1 MWDPKENAQGFTK
14 EEQELWMNAPEWNDK
29 QKIVRMRDE
38 RRQRE
43 REEQLRQQW
52 DNSEEGRT
60 FKKLAESFAACRK
73 LLRQNPN
80 AEQQAAQ
87 LGEKN
92 YDVYARL
99 KENLE
104 RANQAPRCCFV
115 KTSGELCRAPK
126 IKGQQYCCMHLAM
139 MAARDKEKE
148 FELPPL
154 DDPNA
159 VQVAIT
165 RGARGVLDGSL
176 DEKRAMKL
184 AYFLQLAVTNVNRVN
199 FEPEYEDN

>member
-1 MWDPKENAQGFTK
+1 MWDPRENALGFTK
-14 EEQELWMNAPEWNDK
+14 EEEELRMKAKNWDEQQVA
-29 QKIVRMRDE
+29 VRMRDE
-38 RRQRE
+38 RRRRE

-52 DNSEEGRT
+52 DNSEEGRL
-60 FKKLAESFAACRK
+60 FKKLAESFAACKRVLK
-73 LLRQNPN
+73 QNPN

-92 YDVYARL
+92 YDVYAKL

-115 KTSGELCRAPK
+115 KTSGELCKAPK
-126 IKGQQYCCMHLAM
+126 VKGQQYCCMHLAM
-139 MAARDKEKE
+139 IAVKEKE

-184 AYFLQLAVTNVNRVN
+184 AYFLQLAVTNVNRVK
-199 FEPEYEDN
+199 FEPEYEE

>member
-1 MWDPKENAQGFTK
+1 MWDPRENAQGFTK
-14 EEQELWMNAPEWNDK
+14 EEYELWLNAPDWNEK
-29 QKIVRMRDE
+29 QKVVRMRDE

-52 DNSEEGRT
+52 DNSEEGKL
-60 FKKLAESFAACRK
+60 FKKLAESFAACKRVLK
-73 LLRQNPN
+73 QNPN

-92 YDVYARL
+92 YDVYAKL

-115 KTSGELCRAPK
+115 KTSGELCKAPK
-126 IKGQQYCCMHLAM
+126 VKGQQYCCMHLAM
-139 MAARDKEKE
+139 MAAKEKE

-159 VQVAIT
+159 IQVAIT
-165 RGARGVLDGSL
+165 RGARGVLDGTL
-176 DEKRAMKL
+176 DEKRSMKL
-184 AYFLQLAVTNVNRVN
+184 AYFLQLAVTNVNRVK
-199 FEPEYEDN
+199 FEPEYEE